1 MIVVEWDYFRVVP
14 PYFIMDNEYLIEF
27 NAGVF
32 QEYEYTQDWIYET
45 ENRYK
50 YDDNE
55 DLTKEN
61 FYDDWC

>member
-1 MIVVEWDYFRVVP
+1 
-14 PYFIMDNEYLIEF
+14 MDNEYLIEF